1 MFNRYPDFSQP
12 PTPVFGHLPHH
23 AGSKLRAM
31 EDDKEQK
38 QDDIEQVMHEMETK
52 ATALKSQ
59 VRKLDRWAVDLV

>member
-1 MFNRYPDFSQP
+1 MDDVP
-12 PTPVFGHLPHH
+12 PVLGGTPSGGASVG
-23 AGSKLRAM
+23 AM

-59 VRKLDRWAVDLV
+59 VRKLDRLALDLV

>member
-1 MFNRYPDFSQP
+1 
-12 PTPVFGHLPHH
+12 
-23 AGSKLRAM
+23 M